1 MENFELSII
10 WWNTS
15 LSPPVSSKRD
25 KSSVEKRQTIA
36 TVIKSFMEADYEF
49 ICLGEVGPEDIT
61 FFEENIFPQELGYFC
76 AKGIEGIGRTF
87 FDTCI
92 YYKKDHYL
100 IRNGSS
106 DVQNFTMSSA
116 TRTFKYGQK
125 YRFSVL
131 NKEKI
136 TIYLSHWPS
145 RLNDVSLQVISIA
158 ERLRVN
164 IEDELKETKN
174 IILVGDYNVEP
185 YDPAVVHQLQSSR
198 EKTIVSKKPNVFYN
212 PCWKFLVPSVRPKTL
227 NAHGTYYYANGQ
239 FHNWHVIDQIMF
251 SSNFLSDEWNLQD
264 KYINI
269 VNLTNLDDTQ
279 KFLLSDHHPL
289 SAVILRK

>member
-1 MENFELSII
+1 MENFELSVV

-15 LSPPVSSKRD
+15 LSPPISSKRD
-25 KSSVEKRQTIA
+25 KSSDEKRAAIA
-36 TVIKSFMEADYEF
+36 SVIQKFMENDYEF
-49 ICLGEVGPEDIT
+49 ICLGEVGPEDID
-61 FFEENIFPQELGYFC
+61 FFEKTIFPQTLGYFC
-76 AKGIEGIGRTF
+76 AKGIDGVGRTF

-92 YYKKDHYL
+92 YYKKYHYL
-100 IRNGSS
+100 IRNGNS
-106 DVQNFTMSSA
+106 DVQNFTMTSA

-125 YRFSVL
+125 YKFSLL
-131 NKEKI
+131 NEEKI

-145 RLNDVSLQVISIA
+145 KLNDVSLQIVSIA

-164 IEDELKETKN
+164 IEDELNETKN

-212 PCWKFLVPSVRPKTL
+212 PCWKFLVPSFQLKSL
-227 NAHGTYYYANGQ
+227 NTHGTYYYANGQ
-239 FHNWHVIDQIMF
+239 FHHWHVIDQIMF
-251 SSNFLSDEWNLQD
+251 SSNFLSDEWDLQD

-269 VNLTNLDDTQ
+269 VNLTNLDNTQ
-279 KFLLSDHHPL
+279 KSLLSDHHP
-289 SAVILRK
+289 